1 MYIDPMHD
9 HGPGAGRRRLAWALA
24 ITVGVLLVEAVGAAV
39 TGSLALLADAGHM
52 AVDALGLTA
61 ALVAAMLARR
71 PPSLHRTYGLGRAE
85 VLAAALNALVLLAV
99 AGFVAVEAVSR
110 LADPPPVPGVPLL
123 VLGALGLAG
132 NLAALAVLAGGDRH
146 DLNLRGA
153 LLEVAGDALGSVAV
167 LGAAAVV
174 LTAGARIADPIAS
187 LLIAALIAPRALAL
201 LGDAAHVLLE
211 GAPRHLDPA
220 AVHRALCEVPGV
232 RDVHHLHLWTITSGR
247 HAVSAHLV
255 VGETAPVRCGSA
267 SVLDVAGD
275 ALHRHFGLTHSTL
288 QLEHGQH
295 AEHEHPC

>member
-1 MYIDPMHD
+1 
-9 HGPGAGRRRLAWALA
+9 
-24 ITVGVLLVEAVGAAV
+24 
-39 TGSLALLADAGHM
+39 M

-174 LTAGARIADPIAS
+174 LTTGARIADPIAS

-201 LGDAAHVLLE
+201 LRDAAHVLLE